1 MTNQIETITMSV
13 VETVLNK
20 LFKQVVNGI
29 TVFQENVKETPPSP
43 DTSEEYTTFTVNYG
57 AAVKFASQINSGKRS
72 NVYQRVGVAT
82 AQIFIPQGVGTGRA
96 LEIAELIQ
104 AGFQDVE
111 FAGRC
116 LTITDI
122 TVLKVGNSGSFYQT
136 NVDIAF
142 QYFETQ

>member
-1 MTNQIETITMSV
+1 MTNQVETISMSA

-20 LFKQVVNGI
+20 TFKQKVTGI
-29 TVFQENVKETPPSP
+29 SIFQENVKGTPPSP
-43 DTSEEYTTFTVNYG
+43 DTTAEYVTFTVNYG
-57 AAVKFASQINSGKRS
+57 PAVKAASQIKSDVRS
-72 NVYQRVGVAT
+72 NVYQRVGIAT

-96 LEIAELIQ
+96 IEIAELIQ
-104 AGFQDVE
+104 SGFQDVE

-116 LTITDI
+116 LEITGI
-122 TVLKVGNSGSFYQT
+122 TVLKIGNSGSFYQT